1 MGVNGGI
8 GVAGTSTEPRT
19 PDKNPY
25 EVDTS
30 RIDNSLLLDVTR
42 MAVRDALVECTGVPY
57 DPEGRSAETVQE
69 FQADA
74 VKSVSRHFFL
84 YNIPH
89 SVWVDCS
96 GEEEYMWVIAEP
108 EDGLRWHCQVCRK
121 VGVEDRSPG
130 VKISSREPGGVC
142 MESEGVS
149 EVEPWNSD
157 SSWWWNPKQLTVV

>member
-1 MGVNGGI
+1 MGI

-96 GEEEYMWVIAEP
+96 GEEEYMGLLQSRKMGFGGTARCVGRL
-108 EDGLRWHCQVCRK
+108 GLRI
-121 VGVEDRSPG
+121 GVR
-130 VKISSREPGGVC
+130 V
-142 MESEGVS
+142 
-149 EVEPWNSD
+149 
-157 SSWWWNPKQLTVV
+157 